1 MQGSPLVYK
10 LDDFCKEQ
18 VFFYDF
24 ICPTVQNSVGHYYFW
39 GIYSLIFPLFIKSIN
54 KIGLKVFVSL

>member
-24 ICPTVQNSVGHYYFW
+24 ICPTVQKFCRT
-39 GIYSLIFPLFIKSIN
+39 LLFLGN
-54 KIGLKVFVSL
+54 M